1 MNQEVLQ
8 LAPGGKPLAQS
19 LGFTAASVIIDN
31 LTSSYVTLGDVGKT
45 IPPWTY
51 GAVVALPP
59 GLRRATASLTPTTP
73 AIPGPPVPVSQVTLT
88 WTDQLLPADPGHLL
102 QQTTTS
108 QQTVIA
114 TLSVAAGQQTGFQT
128 FPVPAGTQSI
138 GYIVRSDGA
147 NVTPAVLAIIGVQ
160 SDNEYTGTTPP
171 NDIGGAQWYP
181 FAVTDTSVKL
191 NLGAPAGGP
200 SHVDFL
206 ASPLVLALDV
216 QQSFGTVPT
225 AALTDTA
232 GNPITVD
239 TPSNGSRLVGVSLA
253 DADPATWQVVNANGS
268 IGSGGINAGTTLT
281 VIAGGGALVRTRLRK
296 VEFEVVAAANSI
308 IQVECPAGTA
318 RAVVNGAVA
327 QRVNLDFDYLDCG
340 LNAGVALHNTG
351 VGNSGAVNGHATA
364 NQT

>member
-1 MNQEVLQ
+1 MQEVLT
-8 LAPGGKPLAQS
+8 LSPGGKPLAQT
-19 LGFTAASVIIDN
+19 LGFTAASVIVDN

-59 GLRRATASLTPTTP
+59 GLRRATASLTATTP
-73 AIPGPPVPVSQVTLT
+73 AIPGPPVPVSAATLT
-88 WTDQLLPADPGHLL
+88 WTDAELPPDPGHLL

-108 QQTVIA
+108 QQTIVA
-114 TLSVAAGQQTGFQT
+114 SLSVAAGQQTGFQT
-128 FPVPAGTQSI
+128 VSVPAGTQSI
-138 GYIVRSDGA
+138 GYIVRSDGT
-147 NVTPAVLAIIGVQ
+147 NVTPSVLAIIGVQ

-181 FAVTDTSVKL
+181 FAVTDTQVQL

-225 AALTDTA
+225 AALTDSA
-232 GNPITVD
+232 GTPITID
-239 TPSNGSRLVGVSLA
+239 TSSNGSRLVGVSLA
-253 DADPATWQVVNANGS
+253 DANPATWQVVNANGS
-268 IGSGGINAGTTLT
+268 IGTGGINAAATLT
-281 VIAGGGALVRTRLRK
+281 VIPAGGANVRTRLRK
-296 VEFEVVAAANSI
+296 VEFEVVAAASSVLQI
-308 IQVECPAGTA
+308 ECPAGTA
-318 RAVVNGAVA
+318 RAVVNGAVG

-340 LNAGVALHNTG
+340 LNAAVAIHNTG
-351 VGNSGAVNGHATA
+351 ASNSGAVNGHATA